1 MKAAA
6 LNHLDLF
13 VIEGLPGLTLEMP
26 HVLGADGAGV
36 VDATGEEVSSV
47 KPGDRVMLNPLLSCG
62 RCEFCQAGEQSL
74 CIKVGIVGE
83 HQSGTLGEWFV
94 VPEEN
99 LHPIPEGV
107 GFEEAAA
114 FSLVFQ
120 TAWRMLMTR
129 ARLRPGQDLL
139 IHGIGGGVS
148 LAALAIGKLAGAR
161 VFVSSSSPAKLE
173 KAQALGADFLYN
185 YREQDVAR
193 AVLAET
199 GKRGV
204 DIVVDSVGG
213 ETWRKSL
220 QAVRKGGCIVT
231 CGATA
236 GPNPQEEIRL
246 IFWKQIDILGSTM
259 SNRAEYSQVVK
270 LLGEGKLRPVIDR
283 VFPLERGREALEHLH
298 HSAQFG
304 KVVVTTERE

>member
-13 VIEGLPGLTLEMP
+13 VIEGLPGLVLQMP

-36 VDATGEEVSSV
+36 VDATGDDVGSV
-47 KPGDRVMLNPLLSCG
+47 KPGDRVMLNPVLSCG
-62 RCEFCQAGEQSL
+62 CCEFCQAGEQSL

-83 HQSGTLGEWFV
+83 HQDGTLAEFFV

-99 LHPIPEGV
+99 LHRIPEAV
-107 GFEEAAA
+107 GFEAAAA

-129 ARLRPGQDLL
+129 ARLLPGQDLL
-139 IHGIGGGVS
+139 IHGVGGGVS

-161 VFVSSSSPAKLE
+161 VFVTSSSDVKLQKAKS
-173 KAQALGADFLYN
+173 LGADFLYN

-204 DIVVDSVGG
+204 DVVVDSVGG

-220 QAVRKGGCIVT
+220 QAVRKGGRIVS

-259 SNRAEYSQVVK
+259 SNRVEYGQVVT
-270 LLGEGKLRPVIDR
+270 LLGEGKLQPVIDR
-283 VFPLERGREALEHLH
+283 VFPLEQGREALQHLH
-298 HSAQFG
+298 DVAQFG
-304 KVVVTTERE
+304 KVVVTV